1 MSSKRV
7 DPVVAAM
14 EKMERQRQARR
25 NKAEKFRRDR
35 LAEEKRNEAEGR
47 PGDVDFQRLIKKW
60 RREHQKEEK
69 EVRRVV
75 CWRGVRVY
83 RGRVRGVSTAW
94 AALAHVAMWR
104 HTQHAAPGSM
114 KIVVCAR
121 KRPVNTDEKRRKD
134 FDAVCDGLLVV
145 AETCRGL
152 HSHTHAVRRCRA
164 STRKFTCTLRS

>member
-94 AALAHVAMWR
+94 AALAHVAMWHSACGAWEHEDCCMR
-104 HTQHAAPGSM
+104 PQAACKHRREETQG
-114 KIVVCAR
+114 
-121 KRPVNTDEKRRKD
+121 
-134 FDAVCDGLLVV
+134 F
-145 AETCRGL
+145 
-152 HSHTHAVRRCRA
+152 RCGV
-164 STRKFTCTLRS
+164 